1 MQVFVSLNKTANLLQ
16 YCNGKKTV
24 PNGDTMT
31 MINFSCTNIPVFEV
45 LRCSWNLTKT
55 ELQILRGLSDTKTT
69 ADVKEEHDVSMSL
82 AQRSMKALYDKDLVE
97 RQQVNQRQ
105 GGYIFVYSRKSRDE
119 LVNDIKHIIDDWSA
133 RAKEAVANEAFEDVE
148 EEHTVKA

>member
-1 MQVFVSLNKTANLLQ
+1 
-16 YCNGKKTV
+16 
-24 PNGDTMT
+24 